1 MCVRVGGRRWKC
13 HFLTI
18 FECAFNNYPLSVNG
32 NAHAGLARGIM
43 NGRGQADGPRVA
55 RPMLKDYVRGA
66 KLRHC
71 AIPPG
76 DSSTQTTTPFGVG
89 TYTSRSADPD
99 ASVFEGQQVAGT
111 TAHNMRYISAVDDE
125 FFHQGAIRALH
136 KDKLAQG
143 KLGNKKHNKKGR
155 KEKTRRMVKKAA
167 KSANGSHGNLQGFS
181 FVGN

>member
-1 MCVRVGGRRWKC
+1 
-13 HFLTI
+13 
-18 FECAFNNYPLSVNG
+18 
-32 NAHAGLARGIM
+32 M

-55 RPMLKDYVRGA
+55 RPMLKDYVKGA

-76 DSSTQTTTPFGVG
+76 DAGTQTTTPVGVG

-111 TAHNMRYISAVDDE
+111 TAHNRRYVSAVDDE
-125 FFHQGAIRALH
+125 FFNQGAVRALH
-136 KDKLAQG
+136 KDKLAKG

-155 KEKTRRMVKKAA
+155 KEKTRRMAKKGA
-167 KSANGSHGNLQGFS
+167 KQTSGSHGNLTGFS